1 MLEPMKRGPIVAA
14 VLIVGLAAFLLWSTL
29 GAQRAQ
35 CHACVEFSGQRNC
48 ATASAS
54 TEAEATKSAVST
66 ACGVLARGM
75 DQSIG
80 CDNTKPASLECK
92 TRS

>member
-1 MLEPMKRGPIVAA
+1 MKRGPVVAA

-35 CHACVEFSGQRNC
+35 CRACVEFDGQRNC
-48 ATASAS
+48 AAASAS

-75 DQSIG
+75 DQSIA
-80 CDNTKPASLECK
+80 CDNTKPVSLECK

>member
-1 MLEPMKRGPIVAA
+1 MKRGPIIAI

-29 GAQRAQ
+29 GAQRVE
-35 CHACVEFSGQRNC
+35 CHACVQFSGQHNC
-48 ATASAS
+48 AAASAS

-66 ACGVLARGM
+66 ACGVMARGM
-75 DQSIG
+75 DESIA

>member
-1 MLEPMKRGPIVAA
+1 MKRGPVVAA
-14 VLIVGLAAFLLWSTL
+14 FLIVGLAALLLWSTL
-29 GAQRAQ
+29 AAQRAQ
-35 CHACVEFSGQRNC
+35 CHACVDFAGQHNC
-48 ATASAS
+48 ASASAS

-75 DQSIG
+75 DQSIA
-80 CDNTKPASLECK
+80 CDNTKPVSLECK